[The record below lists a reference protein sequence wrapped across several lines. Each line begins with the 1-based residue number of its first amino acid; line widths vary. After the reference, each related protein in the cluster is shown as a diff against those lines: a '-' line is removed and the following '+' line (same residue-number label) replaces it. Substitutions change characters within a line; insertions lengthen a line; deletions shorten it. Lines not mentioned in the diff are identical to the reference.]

1 MPFYLDVLGV
11 ECTYGAVKVIE
22 GMTFSIGRGCF
33 AGIIGPNGSGKST
46 LLRCISRALQPAR
59 GTVLLEGES
68 LYKMNP
74 REAARKMA
82 VVPQE
87 TAVSFPFT
95 VEEIIMMGRS
105 PHLRRFQGE
114 SKKDY
119 EITNR
124 SMDLT
129 NTRHLAGR
137 QVTAISG
144 GERQRVII
152 AKALAQEPELILL
165 DEPTSH
171 LDINQQ
177 VEILGLLQRMNRGSG
192 LTILAVFHD
201 LNLAAQFCDLM
212 ILMQRGKAFRAGKPE
227 EILTAESIKE
237 VYGTRVLVKKHPVT
251 GRPAIF
257 LLTPEE
263 NPGKKGPGRG
273 RVHVVCGGGAGV
285 AVLGQLVERG
295 FTVTAGVLNVGDI
308 DWEAA
313 QHLELEMTEEAP
325 FSDISERSYRE
336 NLEMIQRADACVLVG
351 IPFGR
356 GNLKNLEAVLKARI
370 RGKPVLLVEER
381 QIVERDF
388 TGGEATLKY
397 NQLKQ
402 RGAVVLRDGSE
413 VPEVLAGLL
422 PAPA

>member
-1 MPFYLDVLGV
+1 VPFYLDVLGV
-11 ECTYGAVKVIE
+11 ECSYGAVKVID
-22 GMTFSIGRGCF
+22 GMAFSIKQGCF

-46 LLRCISRALQPAR
+46 LLRCISRALKPVR

-68 LYKMNP
+68 LYKMSP

-87 TAVSFPFT
+87 TAVNFPFT

-105 PHLRRFQGE
+105 PHLGRFQAEG
-114 SKKDY
+114 KRDY
-119 EITNR
+119 EITGR

-177 VEILGLLQRMNRGSG
+177 VEILSLLQRMNREGG

-212 ILMQRGKAFRAGKPE
+212 ILMQKGKAYRVGKPE
-227 EILTAESIKE
+227 DVLTVDSIKE
-237 VYGTRVLVKKHPVT
+237 VYGTRVLIKKHPVT
-251 GRPAIF
+251 GRPTVF
-257 LLTPEE
+257 LLTRREGE
-263 NPGKKGPGRG
+263 VPGKGRI
-273 RVHVVCGGGAGV
+273 HVVCGGGAGA
-285 AVLGQLVERG
+285 AVLGLLAEHG
-295 FTVTAGVLNVGDI
+295 FAVTAGVLNMGDI
-308 DWEAA
+308 DWETAKF
-313 QHLELEMTEEAP
+313 LELEMTEEAP
-325 FSDISERSYRE
+325 FSDISDRSYRE
-336 NLEMIQRADACVLVG
+336 NMEMIQGADACVLVS

-356 GNLKNLEAVLKARI
+356 GNLKNLEAVSRACAW
-370 RGKPVLLVEER
+370 GKPVLLVEER
-381 QIVERDF
+381 EIGERDF
-388 TGGEATLKY
+388 TGGEATLMY
-397 NQLKQ
+397 NQLKEQ
-402 RGAVVLRDGSE
+402 GAVVLQGGAE

-422 PAPA
+422 QARL